1 MNFMTVDQ
9 EEKLSATRHLC
20 EGWAQVLDL
29 ARSWQKENPDDPR
42 AFYYQALGHS
52 GLGQFVQAETAYRR
66 ALELDPSDIK
76 TWTNLGELLYD
87 HLKRPLDGIRCIEQ
101 ALKLDPAHKV
111 GWANL
116 ADMVGRLGHHNHALA
131 FADRALDLDSQFVE
145 AYLHKGAAARAL
157 GKKEILRE
165 VCGALGSI
173 PPEKFCRMR

>member
-1 MNFMTVDQ
+1 MIPGRFTTRR
-9 EEKLSATRHLC
+9 SAT
-20 EGWAQVLDL
+20 V
-29 ARSWQKENPDDPR
+29 
-42 AFYYQALGHS
+42 

-131 FADRALDLDSQFVE
+131 FADRALELDPLSRRSASAKKDGQR
-145 AYLHKGAAARAL
+145 ARAL
-157 GKKEILRE
+157 R
-165 VCGALGSI
+165 
-173 PPEKFCRMR
+173 